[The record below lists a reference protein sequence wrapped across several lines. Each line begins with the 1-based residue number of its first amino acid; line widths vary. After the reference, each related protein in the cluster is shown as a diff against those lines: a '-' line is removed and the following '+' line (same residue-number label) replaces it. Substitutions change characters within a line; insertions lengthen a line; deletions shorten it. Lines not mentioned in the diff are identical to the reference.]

1 PGTGDKSQE
10 ESAEHSD
17 GELFGKEE
25 IEQKVPDGRK
35 RGTKEPKPQ
44 RPGFWTKLK
53 KEAAKTAA
61 TVGTLFNDAYDNISD
76 NINSDNL

>member
-1 PGTGDKSQE
+1 MLLVKEVKKYFKSE
-10 ESAEHSD
+10 
-17 GELFGKEE
+17 KEE